1 MLTNLIIISSLFL
14 ILNSVIDFLKHL
26 KASKINHSI
35 SRTISHLGFGML
47 LLFIGLSENYTYER
61 EFNLKVGDT
70 AKFNSYE
77 IEFKRLNLKNFK
89 NYQAIVAE
97 FKILN
102 LKKKIL

>member
-1 MLTNLIIISSLFL
+1 M
-14 ILNSVIDFLKHL
+14 KHL
-26 KASKINHSI
+26 KVSKINHSI

-102 LKKKIL
+102 LKKFY